1 MEILNFS
8 NIFQTLSEYLWPSD
22 DTLAILRGLI
32 FRIATIAHV
41 YFAYGGKKDI
51 KAELL
56 KLNKSVN
63 IVSNYFHANY
73 KETEI
78 FYLNIKTSVINE
90 FNKKNSSGFIFIGK
104 CGHFILFCLFFHSLS
119 FFLKL
124 GLLSLTKIYLSPF
137 SPSLWK

>member
-1 MEILNFS
+1 M
-8 NIFQTLSEYLWPSD
+8 
-22 DTLAILRGLI
+22 RGLI

-63 IVSNYFHANY
+63 IVSHYSQANY

-78 FYLNIKTSVINE
+78 FYLNTKTSVINE
-90 FNKKNSSGFIFIGK
+90 FNKKIRMDSFSSENVVILIYFVCF
-104 CGHFILFCLFFHSLS
+104 FILFR
-119 FFLKL
+119 
-124 GLLSLTKIYLSPF
+124 F
-137 SPSLWK
+137 S